1 MVEFHH
7 GVKPNDPRKA
17 RLYFRMFRKAG
28 VTAPASVNYTAIPT
42 IGMLGN
48 DKYGDCVEA
57 ANGHIVEQQTAIG
70 QGSEIPVSESSAL
83 AEYTRITGFN
93 PNDPSTDQGTMIQDG
108 LDDLRKNG
116 LSFHMIAAFAQLDVK
131 NMEDVKLAVAE
142 FGAVSIGFKFPQ
154 SAMDQFNAGQPWTVV
169 SGSPIE
175 GGHCVLVVGYDA
187 DYVYVVTWGAIQKMD
202 YNFWNNYVDEAWAI
216 IDRDWVNEA
225 TGKTVTGVDLQ
236 AFGAQFAA
244 LTGEPNPFPAP
255 APTPTPTPPA
265 PTPTPTPPPTP
276 VGPDAAE
283 TALAAAAHRWLKA
296 PFRAR
301 YMVEALNNWLADK
314 NL

>member
-7 GVKPNDPRKA
+7 GVKPNDPSKA

-28 VTAPASVNYTAIPT
+28 AVAPASVDYSDFPT

-70 QGSEIPVSESSAL
+70 QGTEVPVTEAEAL
-83 AEYTRITGFN
+83 AEYSRITGFN
-93 PNDPSTDQGTMIQDG
+93 PNDPNTDQGTMIQDG
-108 LDDLRKNG
+108 LNDLRKNG
-116 LSFHMIAAFAQLDVK
+116 LSSRHIAAFAQLDVK
-131 NMEDVKLAVAE
+131 NMGDVKLAVAE
-142 FGAVSIGFKFPQ
+142 FGAVSIGFKFPA

-169 SGSPIE
+169 PGSPNE

-187 DYVYVVTWGAIQKMD
+187 DYLYVVTWGAIQKMD
-202 YNFWNNYVDEAWAI
+202 YNFWNTYVDEAWAI
-216 IDRDWVNEA
+216 IDQDWVNTA

-244 LTGEPNPFPAP
+244 LTGQPNPFPAP
-255 APTPTPTPPA
+255 APTPTPTP
-265 PTPTPTPPPTP
+265 TPPPTP
-276 VGPDAAE
+276 APTPGPDPAE
-283 TALAAAAHRWLKA
+283 LALATAAHQWLRA

-301 YMVEALNNWLADK
+301 YMVAALENWLSDK